1 MTKNIIL
8 LVLGFI
14 IVISVMISSDRK
26 EMDIRLDRGSKN
38 IQTVNVMD
46 FNFTA
51 KSYGRDLKYYTESG
65 LNEKIDKMKKE
76 QNRKD
81 LSWFLVDR
89 LEEAGEEYRY
99 YRTFMQEHDEID
111 FIAVEESYENYE
123 YNEENDNRKIPI
135 KIPIFVELKNVKYKD
150 HGWAARVE

>member
-8 LVLGFI
+8 LALGFI
-14 IVISVMISSDRK
+14 IVISAMISSDRK

>member
-14 IVISVMISSDRK
+14 IVISVMISGDRK
-26 EMDIRLDRGSKN
+26 EMDIRLDRESEN

-65 LNEKIDKMKKE
+65 LNEKIDEMKEE

-89 LEEAGEEYRY
+89 LESAGTLFKY

-135 KIPIFVELKNVKYKD
+135 KIPIFVDLKNVKYKD

>member
-8 LVLGFI
+8 LALGFT

-51 KSYGRDLKYYTESG
+51 KSYGRDLKYYTEIG
-65 LNEKIDKMKKE
+65 LNEKIDEMKEE

-81 LSWFLVDR
+81 LFWILEDR
-89 LEEAGEEYRY
+89 LESAGEEYRY

-123 YNEENDNRKIPI
+123 YNEENDNRQIPI